1 MLSGVGGVLL
11 VSRDWRTR
19 ALLRAQLIEEGCP
32 VMAFESVADA
42 EEELQRSA
50 FEPGLLIA
58 EIAEPA
64 GGEPAASEVAQVS
77 AWTRRVP
84 VWVLATHSLGTES
97 ALEGRGFEAVI
108 FRPFGIKELVERVKQ
123 RLGAS

>member
-11 VSRDWRTR
+11 VSRDRRTR
-19 ALLRAQLIEEGCP
+19 ALLRAQLIEESCP

-58 EIAEPA
+58 DLS
-64 GGEPAASEVAQVS
+64 GGEPAASDAVAQLS
-77 AWTRRVP
+77 TWTRRIA